1 MKYAPFARPSPRPL
15 VPSSGRGA
23 GLKRAVFGAGLAL
36 LLVACGGGGGGSSIP
51 EDAVLSQMRGTAQL
65 REVAYAQGVTHH
77 DHVVADSHPFSSM
90 LCSVGAVDLAAYGYV
105 EKEFFLSGKA
115 NVYDLDADERAVVRS
130 TGHPYSTRLLVRY
143 PSDAAKFSGRVVID
157 ILNASSGV
165 DLEDLWRRSWDHILK
180 SGHAYI
186 GITSKTDTANALKR
200 FDAARYAELQWQVDG
215 ADENGLVWDM
225 LSHLGTQLRKP
236 GTGGLLGTLTPNWVY
251 LGGQSQSGMYLNT
264 YLSAFA
270 DRLAVARDGAKP
282 LFDGYLNLVG
292 PASVAIRSGGANPQK
307 LYKATAVPQIA
318 IMSEAEHKFS
328 QLPASPGFPPFAA
341 YVRPADSDSAS
352 SKFRLY
358 EIAGAPHADPT
369 SPIIPN
375 NPEIAKANNG
385 RERAP
390 KLYTGAHVE
399 TQLNIDPFVNAALEN
414 LHQWAAN
421 GVAAPAAMGNWMRYS
436 TAVDGN
442 ARTQYTPLRDPY
454 GNALGGLR
462 SPMIEAPLHRY
473 YAFRNDSAFDTDGS
487 MVPLDATLR
496 AGLYPGGRNE
506 YLARYDAAADALVA
520 GRYLLADDAKTLKDW
535 ARAQSF

>member
-1 MKYAPFARPSPRPL
+1 MNRSLTSAL
-15 VPSSGRGA
+15 
-23 GLKRAVFGAGLAL
+23 LLAL
-36 LLVACGGGGGGSSIP
+36 LLAACGGGGSSSGIA
-51 EDAVLSQMRGTAQL
+51 EDAVVAQMRAPAQL

-77 DHVVADSHPFSSM
+77 DHVVADSHAFSSM
-90 LCSVGAVDLAAYGYV
+90 LCSVGGVDLAAYGYV
-105 EKEFFLSGKA
+105 EKEFFLSGTA
-115 NVYDLDADERAVVRS
+115 NVYELDADERAIVRS
-130 TGHPYSTRLLVRY
+130 TGHPYTTRLLVRY

-200 FDAARYAELQWQVDG
+200 FDATRYADLKWQVDG
-215 ADENGLVWDM
+215 VDENGLIWDM

-236 GTGGLLGTLTPNWVY
+236 GTGGLLGTLAPSWVY

-270 DRLAVARDGAKP
+270 DRLAVARDGARP

-292 PASVAIRSGGANPQK
+292 PSSVAIRSGGSNPQH
-307 LYKATAVPQIA
+307 LYKPSGVPQIV

-352 SKFRLY
+352 SKFRFY

-375 NPEIAKANNG
+375 NDEIGKANNG
-385 RERAP
+385 RVRTPKVYNAP
-390 KLYTGAHVE
+390 HVE
-399 TQLNIDPFVNAALEN
+399 TELNIDPFVNAALEN

-421 GVAAPAAMGNWMRYS
+421 GVAAPPAMGNWMRYS
-436 TAVDGN
+436 TAVDSSG
-442 ARTQYTPLRDPY
+442 RTQYTPLRDQY

-487 MVPLDATLR
+487 MVALSAAQR
-496 AGLYPGGRNE
+496 AGLYPGGRDD

-520 GRYLLADDAKTLKDW
+520 GRYLLAADAKTLKDW